1 MKPTRLFAS
10 LLFVAMVA
18 GCTAT
23 NAPETTPAASTSTIS
38 TPDTDGVVTRFTKD
52 IWPAVEGYRAPG
64 QGSPSYRRYVTIVD
78 PQLEGT
84 AWNALFEDVR
94 SLGTVG
100 RNKETDEAESY
111 PTGPLNLAAT
121 SATALDA
128 STATLVICYTYT
140 SVTQRTVNDPQV
152 QAPAASEAT
161 FELAQVNNVWYLHS
175 VTNDH
180 VVPDCQSSKA

>member
-1 MKPTRLFAS
+1 MTLTRLFMP

-38 TPDTDGVVTRFTKD
+38 TPDADGVVTRFTKD

-64 QGSPSYRRYVTIVD
+64 QGSPNYRRYVAIVD
-78 PQLEGT
+78 PRLDGA
-84 AWNALFEDVR
+84 AWNTLFEDVR

-121 SATALDA
+121 SSTALNA

-140 SVTQRTVNDPQV
+140 SVTQRTINDPQV

-161 FELAQVNNVWYLHS
+161 FDLAQENNVWYLHAI
-175 VTNDH
+175 TNDH
-180 VVPDCQSSKA
+180 VVPSCRSDKA

>member
-1 MKPTRLFAS
+1 
-10 LLFVAMVA
+10 MVA

-23 NAPETTPAASTSTIS
+23 NAPEATPAASTSTIS
-38 TPDTDGVVTRFTKD
+38 TPDTDGVVTRLTKD

-64 QGSPSYRRYVTIVD
+64 QGSPSYRRYVAIVD
-78 PQLEGT
+78 PQLDG
-84 AWNALFEDVR
+84 AARNALFEDVR

-100 RNKETDEAESY
+100 RNKETDEVESY

-121 SATALDA
+121 SATALNA

>member
-1 MKPTRLFAS
+1 MA
-10 LLFVAMVA
+10 
-18 GCTAT
+18 
-23 NAPETTPAASTSTIS
+23 
-38 TPDTDGVVTRFTKD
+38 
-52 IWPAVEGYRAPG
+52 
-64 QGSPSYRRYVTIVD
+64 IVD
-78 PQLEGT
+78 PQLDG
-84 AWNALFEDVR
+84 AARNALFEDVR

-100 RNKETDEAESY
+100 RNKETDEVESY

-121 SATALDA
+121 SATALNA